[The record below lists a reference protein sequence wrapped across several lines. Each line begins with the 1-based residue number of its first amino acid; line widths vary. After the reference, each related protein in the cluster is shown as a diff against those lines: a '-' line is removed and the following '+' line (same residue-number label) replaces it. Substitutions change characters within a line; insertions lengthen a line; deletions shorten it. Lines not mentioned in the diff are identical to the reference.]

1 MNFNRMMDKAISV
14 MDDDWERDFGAW
26 KAKVNEICIAHFG
39 LSAEDLPDA
48 NWADYHHDNMT
59 PVVAIDTAILDAW
72 YDMPELETLWYG
84 ENYDG

>member
-1 MNFNRMMDKAISV
+1 MNFNRMMDKQVSI
-14 MDDDWERDFGAW
+14 MDDDWERDFGTW

-48 NWADYHHDNMT
+48 NWADYHHDNLT

-84 ENYDG
+84 E

>member
-1 MNFNRMMDKAISV
+1 MNFNHMMDKQISI
-14 MDDDWERDFGAW
+14 MDDDWERDFGTW

-48 NWADYHHDNMT
+48 NWADYHHDNLT

-84 ENYDG
+84 E